1 MATVIAGNEGRNLFP
16 MHYIADLFKQQ
27 TLQQLQINMMT
38 QRIWPYEVYPGY
50 RVVNERRSMPKK
62 QGGGGKNAW
71 VSTGEGIKSFEGS
84 VIEADEETGM
94 VTMAF
99 RFNDYMQYVDIGVGA
114 GRKAE
119 DVERAK
125 KANYKRRYI
134 NKWIPSAGIAHRPAI
149 MMEMRH
155 LATRLQSYCH
165 DFYGNEMEY
174 RILNTFDDLHV
185 QVTP

>member
-16 MHYIADLFKQQ
+16 MRYIANLFKQQ

-38 QRIWPYEVYPGY
+38 QRICPYEVYPGY
-50 RVVNERRSMPKK
+50 RVRNERRKTL
-62 QGGGGKNAW
+62 GGW

-114 GRKAE
+114 WGKAE
-119 DVERAK
+119 EIERNRK
-125 KANYKRRYI
+125 VRYRNRYAN
-134 NKWIPSAGIAHRPAI
+134 WVPSGGKTHRPAI
-149 MMEMRH
+149 QPELNH
-155 LATRLQSYCH
+155 LLTRLEDYVS
-165 DFYGNEMEY
+165 DFYGKKYEFKM
-174 RILNTFDDLHV
+174 LDTFQDLTLYV
-185 QVTP
+185 G